1 MIKHLHITNYALI
14 SEVDIEFEKGLNII
28 TGETGAG
35 KSILLGALSLLLGGR
50 ADLKAV
56 KNNDRKSIIEATFDT
71 IGFDTLRK
79 LFEEQDVDWYDDVCI
94 LRREISPSGRSRAF
108 INDMPVTLM
117 QIQEIA
123 RHLVDIHSQHQNML
137 LADHDYQLSVIDA
150 LAGNGQLLANYAE
163 AYNNYRSALR
173 KYTDTRDMITRN
185 QADAEFLSF
194 QLDQLNEMNLR
205 PGEQE
210 ELEHDRDVLANMS
223 QIKENLSGAI
233 DAMSQSKYNALDSL
247 AAATE
252 YMQRLSD
259 VLDDAE
265 SLCERLESARLE
277 IQDIAETLEAYDADM
292 NADQSTL
299 DDIEERLSKI
309 YSLETK
315 HHVDTSDDLITLRD
329 NIATRLAAIDNAD
342 EELDRLHE
350 EAKQAKRTAT
360 LIARELSERRHAQ
373 AKIFAEE
380 LRDRAQPLGMKN
392 LRCEIVFAPGKLTPS
407 GFDTIDFKF
416 AFNKNQPLL
425 SVGAG
430 ASGGEIS
437 RLILSLKFVIAEKMQ
452 LPTII
457 FDEVDTGVSG
467 DVALKMAK
475 LMANISENSQVIAI
489 THLPQVA
496 AMGNTH
502 FKVFKEDDENS
513 TNSNIEK
520 LDHNGRIDEIATML
534 SGRSDDTSARA
545 TALSLLSNR
554 KK

>member
-14 SEVDIEFEKGLNII
+14 SEIGIEFEKGLNII

-35 KSILLGALSLLLGGR
+35 KSIILGALSLLLGGR

-56 KNNDRKSIIEATFDT
+56 KNSDRKSIIEATFDT
-71 IGFDTLRK
+71 AGFDSLKK
-79 LFEEQDVDWYDDVCI
+79 LFEQHDVDWYDDVCI
-94 LRREISPSGRSRAF
+94 LRRELSPSGRSRAF
-108 INDMPVTLM
+108 INDMPVTLQQM
-117 QIQEIA
+117 QEIA

-150 LAGNGQLLANYAE
+150 LAGNARLLAEYAD
-163 AYNNYRSALR
+163 AYNSYRRALR

-194 QLDQLNEMNLR
+194 QLDQLNELNLQ

-210 ELEHDRDVLANMS
+210 ELEHDRDVLANMT

-233 DAMSQSKYNALDSL
+233 DAMSQSKFNALDSL
-247 AAATE
+247 AEAAE

-265 SLCERLESARLE
+265 SLCERLESARIE

-292 NADQSTL
+292 NADEASL

-315 HHVDTSDDLITLRD
+315 HHVDTSDDLIALRD

-350 EAKQAKRTAT
+350 EAKQAKRAAT
-360 LIARELSERRHAQ
+360 LIARQLSERRHAQ
-373 AKIFAEE
+373 AKVFAEE

-392 LRCEIVFAPGKLTPS
+392 LRCEIVFATGKLTPA
-407 GFDTIDFKF
+407 GFDNIDFKF

-467 DVALKMAK
+467 DVALKMAR
-475 LMANISENSQVIAI
+475 LMANISESSQVIAI

-496 AMGNTH
+496 AMGATH
-502 FKVFKEDDENS
+502 FKVFKEDDDTS
-513 TNSNIEK
+513 TNSNIIK
-520 LDHNGRIDEIATML
+520 LDHDGRVDEIATML
-534 SGRSDDTSARA
+534 SGRSDDASARA

-554 KK
+554 